1 MTLRGGWNP
10 TWIFCG
16 TWWSRRWVTFVLIIK
31 MPRYS
36 EPKCKLIEVQNWMCE
51 KYGILEASIT
61 FTYSLM
67 VVNYH
72 IPGILDL
79 KLKHLASFGLPQDE
93 LKKPIRKRSVLLNSF
108 MDKMQKILAFL
119 IHTAG
124 LPPYIVGNVWDT
136 SSSIRIKPH
145 KKVFNSV
152 SAVQPYK
159 CLSCLTSLVALI
171 KNKLLDKYVNCSPYL
186 TYPTPSLIYWGFRVL
201 LETTKLQPNLSLW
214 CHICKL
220 IVLIPF
226 LCKF

>member
-1 MTLRGGWNP
+1 
-10 TWIFCG
+10 
-16 TWWSRRWVTFVLIIK
+16 
-31 MPRYS
+31 
-36 EPKCKLIEVQNWMCE
+36 MCE

-108 MDKMQKILAFL
+108 MDKMQKILDFL

-145 KKVFNSV
+145 KKVFNSECSTTLQV
-152 SAVQPYK
+152 SF
-159 CLSCLTSLVALI
+159 LSHFSS
-171 KNKLLDKYVNCSPYL
+171 CSNQ
-186 TYPTPSLIYWGFRVL
+186 
-201 LETTKLQPNLSLW
+201 E
-214 CHICKL
+214 
-220 IVLIPF
+220 
-226 LCKF
+226 